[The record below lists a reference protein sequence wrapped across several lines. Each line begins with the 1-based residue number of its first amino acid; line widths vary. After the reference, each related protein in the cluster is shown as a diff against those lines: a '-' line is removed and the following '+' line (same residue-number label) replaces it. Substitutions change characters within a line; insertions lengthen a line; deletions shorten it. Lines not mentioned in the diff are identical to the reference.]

1 MTDSVTLNR
10 LRRLSTRIRARSKS
24 ALRWIAGAIVDD
36 EKFRFW
42 LANEHKFD
50 EWSKHEDL
58 IASAIHAH
66 KRKTDAPREFEVEFE
81 RFQALLE
88 RSGRSIPMRRD
99 EVLPCLNDRSTE
111 TPFDPHYTYHPAWAA
126 RVLARTRPAK
136 HVDIS
141 SILCFGTIVS
151 AFVPVEFYDF
161 RPAPVRLSNFTS
173 ASADLTRLGLP
184 DNSVVSLSSMHV
196 IEHIGLGRYGEPLDP
211 DGDLK
216 AIRELCRVLAR
227 GGNLMVAVPVG
238 RARIQFNAHRVY
250 DDAEFRSYFAGLEL
264 VEFALIPDGD
274 VPVGLIQDA
283 PRDLV
288 DAQAYGCGCYWFRKP
303 AETRQW

>member
-1 MTDSVTLNR
+1 MAEARGSDSHGQSPLIGERSRQRATNSR
-10 LRRLSTRIRARSKS
+10 SNFKNFARARSF
-24 ALRWIAGAIVDD
+24 RTVD
-36 EKFRFW
+36 
-42 LANEHKFD
+42 A
-50 EWSKHEDL
+50 
-58 IASAIHAH
+58 
-66 KRKTDAPREFEVEFE
+66 DA
-81 RFQALLE
+81 
-88 RSGRSIPMRRD
+88 RD
-99 EVLPCLNDRSTE
+99 EVLPCLDDRSTE

-126 RVLARTRPAK
+126 RILARTRPAK

-161 RPAPVRLSNFTS
+161 RPAPLRLDNFTS
-173 ASADLTRLGLP
+173 ASADLTRLGFP

-196 IEHIGLGRYGEPLDP
+196 IEHVGLGRYGEPLDP

-216 AIRELCRVLAR
+216 AIRELCRVLAP

-264 VEFALIPDGD
+264 IEF
-274 VPVGLIQDA
+274 
-283 PRDLV
+283 
-288 DAQAYGCGCYWFRKP
+288 
-303 AETRQW
+303 T